1 MEVGIKDRK
10 EILVDEDNT
19 ALKLGSGSMEVF
31 ATPAMVSLIEKTC
44 WESIDEY
51 LEDKQTSVGISL
63 KITHESASPIG
74 MKVWCKSE
82 LIDIDRNKL
91 TFKAEVF
98 DEKGLIGRGIHER
111 FVVDSEKFLE
121 RANKKLDK

>member
-1 MEVGIKDRK
+1 MKVGIKGRK
-10 EILVDEDNT
+10 EILVNEDNT
-19 ALKLGSGSMEVF
+19 ALNLGSGSLKVF

-51 LEDKQTSVGISL
+51 LDDDKTSVGTNL

-74 MKVWCKSE
+74 MKVWCESE
-82 LIDIDRNKL
+82 LINIDRKKL
-91 TFKAEVF
+91 TFKTEVF

-111 FVVDSEKFLE
+111 FIVSSEKFIE
-121 RANKKLDK
+121 RTNKKLDK

>member
-1 MEVGIKDRK
+1 MKVGIKGKK
-10 EILVDEDNT
+10 EILVNEDNT
-19 ALKLGSGSMEVF
+19 ALNLGSGSLKVF

-51 LEDKQTSVGISL
+51 LDDDKTSVGTNL

-74 MKVWCKSE
+74 MKVWCESE
-82 LIDIDRNKL
+82 LINIDRKKL
-91 TFKAEVF
+91 TFKTEVF

-111 FVVDSEKFLE
+111 FIVSSEKFIE
-121 RANKKLDK
+121 RTNKKLDK

>member
-1 MEVGIKDRK
+1 MKVGIKGRK
-10 EILVDEDNT
+10 EILVNEDNT
-19 ALKLGSGSMEVF
+19 ALNLGSGSLKVF

-51 LEDKQTSVGISL
+51 LEDDKTSVGTNL

-74 MKVWCKSE
+74 MRVWCESE
-82 LIDIDRNKL
+82 LIDIDRKKL
-91 TFKAEVF
+91 TFKTEVF

-111 FVVDSEKFLE
+111 FIVSSEKFIE
-121 RANKKLDK
+121 RTNKKLDK

>member
-1 MEVGIKDRK
+1 MKVGIKGKK
-10 EILVDEDNT
+10 EILVNEDNT
-19 ALKLGSGSMEVF
+19 ALNLGSGSLKVF

-51 LEDKQTSVGISL
+51 LDDDKTSVGTNL

-74 MKVWCKSE
+74 MKVWCESE
-82 LIDIDRNKL
+82 LINIDRKKL
-91 TFKAEVF
+91 TFKTEVF

-111 FVVDSEKFLE
+111 FIVSSKKFIE
-121 RANKKLDK
+121 RTNKKLDK